1 LSGGREV
8 AEGMGDSTILV
19 TGAGGFIGSHLTEQL
34 VRQGKLV
41 RAFVHYNSA
50 GHRGWLEES
59 PLASDIEF
67 AKGDIRDFDA
77 VSRATQGCSV
87 IFHLAALVGI
97 PYSYVSPQAYLR
109 TNIEGA
115 YNVLESARMSGVER
129 LVLTSTSEVYG
140 NAREVPINELHLVN
154 CQSPYAASKAAADQL
169 GLSYHRSFGL
179 PVTLVRPFNTYGP
192 RQSLRAVIP
201 TIIAQL
207 LSGESAIDLGNLHP
221 RRDFTFVEDTVA
233 GFLAASAADSLIGEV
248 VHVGSGT
255 AVSVG
260 ELAAQL
266 GRLTGH
272 AFTFKL
278 DQSRVRPA
286 ASEVDQLVCDNG
298 KLRLNTV
305 WQPAVT
311 LDEGLLRTIQWLEP
325 RLAEVR
331 AKEYSI

>member
-1 LSGGREV
+1 MRE
-8 AEGMGDSTILV
+8 SRILV

-50 GHRGWLEES
+50 DHRGWLEES
-59 PLASDIEF
+59 LVASDIEF

-109 TNIEGA
+109 TNIDGA
-115 YNVLESARMSGVER
+115 FNVLESARAASVER
-129 LVLTSTSEVYG
+129 VVLTSTSEIYG
-140 NAREVPINELHLVN
+140 NAREIPIHELHPVN

-169 GLSYHRSFGL
+169 GLSYQRSFGV

-207 LSGESAIDLGNLHP
+207 LAGDSAIDLGNPDP
-221 RRDFTFVEDTVA
+221 RRDFTFVEDTVT

-248 VHVGSGT
+248 VHIGSGT
-255 AVSVG
+255 DVSVG
-260 ELAAQL
+260 ELVSQL
-266 GRLTGH
+266 GRLTGR
-272 AFTFKL
+272 ALTLKL
-278 DQSRVRPA
+278 DQTRVRPA
-286 ASEVDQLVCDNG
+286 ASEVDQLVCDSA
-298 KLRLNTV
+298 KLRLRTG
-305 WQPAVT
+305 WQPVVT
-311 LDEGLLRTIQWLEP
+311 LEEGLRRTIQWLEP
-325 RLAEVR
+325 RLAKVR

>member
-1 LSGGREV
+1 MRE
-8 AEGMGDSTILV
+8 SRILV

-59 PLASDIEF
+59 PVASDIEF

-77 VSRATQGCSV
+77 VCRATQGCSV

-109 TNIEGA
+109 TNIDGA
-115 YNVLESARMSGVER
+115 FNVLESARAASVER
-129 LVLTSTSEVYG
+129 LVLTSTSEIYG
-140 NAREVPINELHLVN
+140 NAREIPINELHPVN

-169 GLSYHRSFGL
+169 GLSYQRSFGV

-207 LSGESAIDLGNLHP
+207 LSGDSAIDLGSPDP
-221 RRDFTFVEDTVA
+221 RRDFTFIEDTVA
-233 GFLAASAADSLIGEV
+233 GFLAVSAADSLIGEV
-248 VHVGSGT
+248 VHIGSGT
-255 AVSVG
+255 DVSVG
-260 ELAAQL
+260 ELASQL
-266 GRLTGH
+266 GRLTGR
-272 AFTFKL
+272 AFKLKL

-286 ASEVDQLVCDNG
+286 ASEVDQLVCDSG
-298 KLRLNTV
+298 KLRLRTG
-305 WQPAVT
+305 WQPVVT
-311 LDEGLLRTIQWLEP
+311 LEEGLRRTIQWLEP
-325 RLAEVR
+325 RLAKVR
-331 AKEYSI
+331 AREYSI

>member
-1 LSGGREV
+1 MRE
-8 AEGMGDSTILV
+8 AKILV

-34 VRQGKLV
+34 VRQGKPV

-59 PLASDIEF
+59 PVASDIEF

-77 VSRATQGCSV
+77 VCRAAQGCSV

-109 TNIEGA
+109 TNIDGA
-115 YNVLESARMSGVER
+115 FNVLESARATSVER
-129 LVLTSTSEVYG
+129 VVLTSTSEIYG
-140 NAREVPINELHLVN
+140 NAREIPINELHPVN

-169 GLSYHRSFGL
+169 GLSYHRSFGV

-207 LSGESAIDLGNLHP
+207 LSGDSAIDLGNPDP

-248 VHVGSGT
+248 VHIGNGT
-255 AVSVG
+255 DVSVG
-260 ELAAQL
+260 ELVSQL
-266 GRLTGH
+266 GGLTGR
-272 AFTFKL
+272 TFELKL

-286 ASEVDQLVCDNG
+286 ASEVDQLVCDSG
-298 KLRLNTV
+298 KLRLRTG
-305 WQPAVT
+305 WQPVVT
-311 LDEGLLRTIQWLEP
+311 LEEGLRRTIQWLEP
-325 RLAEVR
+325 RLAKVR